1 MSIVLLRTLT
11 EKSVIPQGK
20 NKGLQ
25 VGEVLLRSKISLIYS
40 YFYYDRITYTPS
52 VLDALRIDQE
62 DRIAK
67 PGKDPEKFKRYEER
81 NHYLAAKSQALK
93 TYGEKDVNG
102 GIVNIIK
109 GKINKGK
116 ARAKYKGLIERER
129 VTYSKASLKARN
141 QNRY

>member
-11 EKSVIPQGK
+11 KKSIIQGGK
-20 NKGLQ
+20 HQGLQ
-25 VGEVLLRSKISLIYS
+25 VADLLLRSKISLIYS
-40 YFYYDRITYTPS
+40 YFNYSGISFTSD
-52 VLDALRIDQE
+52 VLDELYISQE

-67 PGKDPEKFKRYEER
+67 PGKDPEKFKKYEER

-93 TYGEKDVNG
+93 SYDLKGING

-116 ARAKYKGLIERER
+116 ALAKYKGLIERER
-129 VTYSKASLKARN
+129 ITYSKASLKARN
-141 QNRY
+141 QKKW